1 MSDPGESHRTFD
13 RKDIKRRMDG
23 AVEVFRQELAGLR
36 TGRASTALLEPVQ
49 VEAYGSQMPL
59 SQVGTVSILD
69 TRMLSVQV
77 WDKGLVSA
85 VERAIR
91 DGGLGLNPSAEGQVV
106 RVPLPELNQERR
118 TELTKVAGKYAE
130 QTRVSVRNVRRDAMD
145 VLKHQEKDGDI
156 SQDDHRALG
165 QDVQKLTDD
174 TIKEIDDLL
183 AAKEAEIMQ
192 V

>member
-1 MSDPGESHRTFD
+1 MSDQGESHRTFD
-13 RKDIKRRMDG
+13 RKDIKRRMGG
-23 AVEVFRQELAGLR
+23 AVEVFKQELAGLR

-69 TRMLSVQV
+69 SRMLSVQV

-156 SQDDHRALG
+156 SQDDHRTLG

>member
-1 MSDPGESHRTFD
+1 MSEQGGHRTFD
-13 RKDIKRRMDG
+13 KKDIRRRMHG
-23 AVEVFRQELAGLR
+23 AVEVFKQELAGLR
-36 TGRASTALLEPVQ
+36 TGRASTALLEPIM
-49 VEAYGSQMPL
+49 VEAYGSQMPV
-59 SQVGTVSILD
+59 SQLGTVSVLD
-69 TRMLSVQV
+69 PRMLSVQV
-77 WDKGLVSA
+77 WDASLAGA

-91 DGGLGLNPSAEGQVV
+91 DGGLGLNPSAEGQVI

-130 QTRVSVRNVRRDAMD
+130 QTRVAVRNVRRDAMD

-156 SQDDHRALG
+156 SQDQHHALG
-165 QDVQKLTDD
+165 ADVQKMTDE
-174 TIKEIDDLL
+174 TIKEIDELL

>member
-1 MSDPGESHRTFD
+1 MSDQGESHRTFD

-106 RVPLPELNQERR
+106 RVPLPELNEERR

-156 SQDDHRALG
+156 SQDDHRSLG